1 MLLFMSFSILTEIKN
16 ENNNLE
22 SMSHFVLPSQ
32 MVKMSEVSH
41 NASRGCGQN
50 SS

>member
-1 MLLFMSFSILTEIKN
+1 MLLFMSFSTLTEMKN

-22 SMSHFVLPSQ
+22 AMSHFVFPSP
-32 MVKMSEVSH
+32 MVKMSEFSR
-41 NASRGCGQN
+41 NANTGCGQN